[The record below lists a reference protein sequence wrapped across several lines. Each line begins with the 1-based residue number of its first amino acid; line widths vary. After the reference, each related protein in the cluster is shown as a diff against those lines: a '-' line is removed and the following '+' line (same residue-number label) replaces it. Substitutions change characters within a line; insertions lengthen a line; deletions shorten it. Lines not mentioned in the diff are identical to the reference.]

1 MKIYQIID
9 EAASPYREIGFL
21 LYYEKAGAFAIEL
34 AEELSEEDAPIML
47 GLLLNKGI
55 RTVDAQW
62 SRRWVQ
68 QRIIPTDRQN
78 LGMVLRENK
87 LKEYDEMKLLLLG
100 SGRCAQDD
108 CAIREVGTQ
117 LLPDWMRS
125 RLKQKLSRAVALE
138 GRSILM
144 AFVDEDLPVSKVDLG
159 PWLRTDPSMKRLL
172 QDDSAFH
179 SVRLQPGGQG
189 ICWGE
194 NLSIA
199 AEELCRNGESLPL
212 TGRDLRLLIQGEV
225 LDTAG
230 VCSMLQCSRQYVDRL
245 VREGTLR
252 ILNERG
258 KTRMY
263 DRIDVER
270 LTW

>member
-1 MKIYQIID
+1 MTKDPGETPLAFCRRKGWAEYVYQMLLVDYLILNRDRHGANI
-9 EAASPYREIGFL
+9 EILRNRRSGRTAPAPLFDHGLSL
-21 LYYEKAGAFAIEL
+21 LYSCRDERE
-34 AEELSEEDAPIML
+34 AENFD
-47 GLLLNKGI
+47 
-55 RTVDAQW
+55 V
-62 SRRWVQ
+62 
-68 QRIIPTDRQN
+68 
-78 LGMVLRENK
+78 
-87 LKEYDEMKLLLLG
+87 
-100 SGRCAQDD
+100 
-108 CAIREVGTQ
+108 
-117 LLPDWMRS
+117 MR
-125 RLKQKLSRAVALE
+125 
-138 GRSILM
+138 
-144 AFVDEDLPVSKVDLG
+144 DLPVSKVDLG
-159 PWLRTDPSMKRLL
+159 PWLRADPSMKRLL

-194 NLSIA
+194 NLWIA

-252 ILNERG
+252 ILNEKG

-263 DRIDVER
+263 DRSDVER